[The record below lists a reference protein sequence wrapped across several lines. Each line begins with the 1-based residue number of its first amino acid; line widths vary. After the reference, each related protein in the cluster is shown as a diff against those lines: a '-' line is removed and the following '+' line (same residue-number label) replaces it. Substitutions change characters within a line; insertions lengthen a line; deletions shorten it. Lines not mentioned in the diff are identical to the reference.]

1 MDCSML
7 AKLLNLFPSNF
18 ISFIH
23 SFIPSFPSFILHTE
37 QTLLQISGSRTCG
50 AEKIYLL
57 GQEEDEEKYLG
68 AKGKRQL
75 PNDTRLGI

>member
-1 MDCSML
+1 M
-7 AKLLNLFPSNF
+7 PQGRT
-18 ISFIH
+18 SFKKR
-23 SFIPSFPSFILHTE
+23 SKGAEGHTTCTAE
-37 QTLLQISGSRTCG
+37 KTRTCG

-75 PNDTRLGI
+75 PNDT